1 MRPKYFIYLLISII
15 LFVYGCENKPSTQPG
30 DYDDIPQSDISI
42 VRNNWNPCSIP
53 EPSGK
58 NLLSRGSL
66 TWYNPYEQCQLNEIW
81 PSLKISPDGPFRIHV
96 LDLSFS
102 PNDSGN
108 FSALESWNGIMM
120 LIPEDFQS
128 QLSSFQY
135 FEVTISGNQGIIHFD
150 IGEISED
157 VIPNGKLNSEDKAV
171 HGIRNGILDPGEDVG
186 LDGMAGTDPSD
197 FWDVN
202 ENNIRDAGEPI
213 SWDDWTYPTGGPNY
227 EQINGTEGNEH
238 DPGGKLPDTEDI
250 NLNGKLDLEN
260 NYYSYRINLDKSS
273 SDTSMI
279 VSANIAT
286 NWYTYGIDLS
296 DPMLVIGDP
305 NPWKPFFLRTWID
318 GCSTA
323 SNIRVALIDF
333 KK

>member
-1 MRPKYFIYLLISII
+1 MRPKYFIYLLITFI

-30 DYDDIPQSDISI
+30 NYDDIPQSDISI
-42 VRNNWNPCSIP
+42 VKHNWNQCSIP
-53 EPSGK
+53 ESSDK
-58 NLLSRGSL
+58 NLLSRGRL
-66 TWYNPYEQCQLNEIW
+66 IWYNPYEQCQLKEIW
-81 PSLKISPDGPFRIHV
+81 PSLKINPDGPFRIHV
-96 LDLSFS
+96 LDISFS

-108 FSALESWNGIMM
+108 FSALESWNGILMF
-120 LIPEDFQS
+120 IPEDFQS

-135 FEVTISGNQGIIHFD
+135 LEITISGNQGIIHFD

-213 SWDDWTYPTGGPNY
+213 SWDDWNYNTGGPNY
-227 EQINGTEGNEH
+227 EQINGTEGNER
-238 DPGGKLPDTEDI
+238 DPGGRLPDTEDI
-250 NLNGKLDLEN
+250 NQNGKLDLKN
-260 NYYSYRINLDKSS
+260 NYYSYWINLDKSS

-279 VSANIAT
+279 VSANIAN

-296 DPMLVIGDP
+296 NPMLVIGDP
-305 NPWKPFFLRTWID
+305 NPWKPFFLRIWID
-318 GCSTA
+318 GCSMT
-323 SNIRVALIDF
+323 SYIRVALIDF